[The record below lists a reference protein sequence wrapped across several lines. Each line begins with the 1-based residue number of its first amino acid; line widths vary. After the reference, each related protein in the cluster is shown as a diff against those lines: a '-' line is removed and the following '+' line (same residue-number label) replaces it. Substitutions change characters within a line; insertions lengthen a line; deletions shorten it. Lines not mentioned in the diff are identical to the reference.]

1 VNPTKP
7 DSHASGLK
15 TLTDWYPA
23 DVKPVRAGVYE
34 TIAPNRP
41 PGQLGWYSY
50 WNGKVWGIAYGHRYL
65 AWSVYAEPSKFQDR
79 QWRGLTEQSK

>member
-23 DVKPVRAGVYE
+23 DVKPVRVGVYE
-34 TIAPNRP
+34 TKSPVLAGDP
-41 PGQLGWYSY
+41 GWYAY
-50 WNGKVWGIAYGHRYL
+50 WNGD
-65 AWSVYAEPSKFQDR
+65 AWSWGFLSKYSAYLKRKERGKFQNR
-79 QWRGLTEQSK
+79 QWRGLTEQAK

>member
-7 DSHASGLK
+7 DSHAADASHPK

-23 DVKPVRAGVYE
+23 DVKPVREGVYD
-34 TIAPNRP
+34 TLMSGAVAQCLWN
-41 PGQLGWYSY
+41 GDGWYY
-50 WNGKVWGIAYGHRYL
+50 ARGLFKGAYAL
-65 AWSVYAEPSKFQDR
+65 LQDR